1 MQIVWDPEVIEQL
14 RKSQTV
20 LELETFQVE
29 DRSLTAYCVVPAEK
43 IFSEMAQLN
52 NYIDL
57 HKGFIVAL
65 NEKNYK
71 LCEDIAEH
79 LKGKFGGELDSFYN
93 EILRRIASAK

>member
-20 LELETFQVE
+20 LELETFQVN
-29 DRSLTAYCVVPAEK
+29 DQSVTAYCVVPAEK

-65 NEKNYK
+65 NEENYQ
-71 LCEDIAEH
+71 LCTDIAEH
-79 LKGKFGGELDSFYN
+79 LKGKFGGELDTFYD
-93 EILRRIASAK
+93 EILSRAGK